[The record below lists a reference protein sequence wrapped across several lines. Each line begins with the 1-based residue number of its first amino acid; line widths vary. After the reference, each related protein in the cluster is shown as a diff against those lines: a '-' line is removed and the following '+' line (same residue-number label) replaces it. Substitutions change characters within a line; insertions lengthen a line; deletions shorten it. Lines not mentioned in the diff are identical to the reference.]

1 MTDRIA
7 EFQRLLQQR
16 DLAAYRVVSA
26 TQVAIDF
33 FEAEDYESAL
43 ALLKKSQEAFRQADG
58 KINAFTKSH
67 LKEKSKHGNRPAA

>member
-1 MTDRIA
+1 VADSLA

-26 TQVAIDF
+26 TQVVIDF
-33 FEAEDYESAL
+33 FEAQDYESAL
-43 ALLKKSQEAFRQADG
+43 ELLKKSQEAFRQADQ

-67 LKEKSKHGNRPAA
+67 LKKASTKSKTEAA